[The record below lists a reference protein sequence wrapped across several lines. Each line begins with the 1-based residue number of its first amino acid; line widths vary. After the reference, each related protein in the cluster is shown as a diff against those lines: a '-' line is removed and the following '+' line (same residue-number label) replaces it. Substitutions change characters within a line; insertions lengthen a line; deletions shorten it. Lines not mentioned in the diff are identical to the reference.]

1 MTMLRDRE
9 KDSYICG
16 SLPSYPLSILVP
28 GEFYFNYPT
37 VELKKDASG
46 RSSGFL
52 CPLGDVFKSSVPMEQ
67 LWSHNLY
74 TPKHISKVGLSVH

>member
-1 MTMLRDRE
+1 MLRDRE

-16 SLPSYPLSILVP
+16 SFPCYPLSILVP

-52 CPLGDVFKSSVPMEQ
+52 CPLGDAFKSSVLMEHLRSQ
-67 LWSHNLY
+67 NLN
-74 TPKHISKVGLSVH
+74 TPKHISKVGLFVH